1 MRRVTAGVPS
11 GRIRARVRA
20 AGLTHLLVRH
30 DILFDYARSPIV
42 DESRPREENV
52 AKLELMRA
60 FFTQGTRLMKG
71 DGKFWLIEL
80 P

>member
-1 MRRVTAGVPS
+1 
-11 GRIRARVRA
+11 
-20 AGLTHLLVRH
+20 
-30 DILFDYARSPIV
+30 
-42 DESRPREENV
+42 V